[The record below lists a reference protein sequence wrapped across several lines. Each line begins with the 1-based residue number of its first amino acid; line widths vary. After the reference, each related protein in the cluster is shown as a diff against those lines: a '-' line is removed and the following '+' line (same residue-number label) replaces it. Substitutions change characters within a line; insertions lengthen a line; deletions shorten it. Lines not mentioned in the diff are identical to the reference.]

1 MNELPLCSFAAIVF
15 SILLEDNS
23 SWWAG
28 LDSNQRRV
36 TREIY
41 SLLPLPLGDRPIYSA
56 LSKYMSNLSFDYL
69 PVCARP
75 GWNPD
80 RLDTS

>member
-1 MNELPLCSFAAIVF
+1 
-15 SILLEDNS
+15 
-23 SWWAG
+23 
-28 LDSNQRRV
+28 
-36 TREIY
+36 
-41 SLLPLPLGDRPIYSA
+41 

-80 RLDTS
+80 RLDTSRRILKTDPVQAPVLES